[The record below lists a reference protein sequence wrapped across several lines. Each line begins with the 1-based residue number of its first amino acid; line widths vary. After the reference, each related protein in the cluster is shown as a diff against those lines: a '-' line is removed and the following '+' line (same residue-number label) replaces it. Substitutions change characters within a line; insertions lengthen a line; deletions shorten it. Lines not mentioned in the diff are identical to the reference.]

1 MALLH
6 FIKNKFVS
14 TIIGSIGIYLSIAFL
29 LPFTN
34 FAVYI
39 TSYIHLNQ
47 EFVTMHYGIFIGV
60 IFGFAGSFSRP
71 LGGYFESI
79 IGLQKTILLGV
90 GIIAISNAAFIFQQN
105 IWLCYFLVI
114 ILGFGSGFALSC
126 IQKNLTLFRPNKK
139 GMISGFMGLGL
150 LILTLIFTIT
160 GEKVISF
167 EGYTL
172 KPGEELFPDYIAERI
187 YLYYTIGEICIPIGL
202 LIAFLFFY

>member
-14 TIIGSIGIYLSIAFL
+14 TIIGSIGIYFCIAFL

-79 IGLQKTILLGV
+79 IRLQKTILLGV

-105 IWLCYFLVI
+105 STFIYYY
-114 ILGFGSGFALSC
+114 
-126 IQKNLTLFRPNKK
+126 P
-139 GMISGFMGLGL
+139 
-150 LILTLIFTIT
+150 IFI
-160 GEKVISF
+160 
-167 EGYTL
+167 
-172 KPGEELFPDYIAERI
+172 
-187 YLYYTIGEICIPIGL
+187 
-202 LIAFLFFY
+202 